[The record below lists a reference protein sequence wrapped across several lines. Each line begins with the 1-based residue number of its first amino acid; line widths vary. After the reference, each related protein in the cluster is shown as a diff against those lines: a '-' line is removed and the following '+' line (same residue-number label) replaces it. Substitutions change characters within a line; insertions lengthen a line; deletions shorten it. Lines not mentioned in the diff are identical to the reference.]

1 MGLMARCDEIR
12 SPSYLANAAVLKG
25 FGAKDVNAR
34 CPLSRVAVRSKVIG
48 LSLMSD
54 IAVCVADGLDDR
66 VNVLRLC
73 VVLVL
78 TLALWHEM
86 MITQENMMKY
96 RTGQSAGRNRVL
108 LLEFFGDFVVVV
120 VEQTARLSCEV

>member
-1 MGLMARCDEIR
+1 
-12 SPSYLANAAVLKG
+12 
-25 FGAKDVNAR
+25 
-34 CPLSRVAVRSKVIG
+34 
-48 LSLMSD
+48 MSD